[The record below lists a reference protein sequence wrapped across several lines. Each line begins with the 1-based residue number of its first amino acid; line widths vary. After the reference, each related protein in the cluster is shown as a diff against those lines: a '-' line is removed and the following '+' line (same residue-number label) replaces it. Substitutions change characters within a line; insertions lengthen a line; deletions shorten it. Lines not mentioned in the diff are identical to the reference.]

1 MKAYSALALMAL
13 ANVASAF
20 TQTGPAFGVNKGA
33 LQMSAVAEEPAL
45 SAGAFDSKNLR
56 CVKSF
61 ACVCFIFIS
70 ALLTK
75 LPNSF
80 TIEL

>member
-20 TQTGPAFGVNKGA
+20 TPALPAFGVNKGA
-33 LQMSAVAEEPAL
+33 LQMSAVAEEATGAL
-45 SAGAFDSKNLR
+45 PGVFDSKNLR

-61 ACVCFIFIS
+61 ACVLSCFF
-70 ALLTK
+70 
-75 LPNSF
+75 SF
-80 TIEL
+80 KFSLY